1 MTAFGE
7 DLIGRTSVVIPVKDD
22 PLIFRC
28 LESIDEPVEVIVVTN
43 GSTPQFVKS
52 LASFEKHPLEIV
64 SLEKPGIGAAFN
76 AGAEKATGDFILL
89 MDSDCVFTPGSIRAM
104 AEGLG
109 SGDFSRGR
117 TVFSSHSW
125 ATRMTART
133 REYTEDALRTRRPN
147 AYSPPLLYRKD
158 VIQRMGG
165 YHFDPRLGWREDR
178 DFELRRRAAGLPVAF
193 VPEGTVV
200 HKPLSIRADLAS
212 VLNYGAG
219 QHRGE
224 LLGILPKISLRH
236 EIAKTARSVTRIAVG
251 TRNPVLAV
259 YPVVRLLALLRG
271 YREAA
276 RRHAGSRLHQGGDA

>member
-1 MTAFGE
+1 MTPPE
-7 DLIGRTSVVIPVKDD
+7 DLISRTSVVIPVKDD

-28 LESIDEPVEVIVVTN
+28 LESVDEPVEVVVVTN
-43 GSTPQFVKS
+43 GSTPQFVTS
-52 LASFEKHPLEIV
+52 LASFETYPLEIV

-76 AGAEKATGDFILL
+76 AGAEKASGDFILL

-109 SGDFSRGR
+109 SGNFSRGR

-133 REYTEDALRTRRPN
+133 REFTEDALRTRRPN

-158 VIQRMGG
+158 VIQQMGG

-193 VPEGTVV
+193 VPEGVV
-200 HKPLSIRADLAS
+200 IHKPLSIRADLAS

-224 LLGILPKISLRH
+224 LLGILPRISVRH
-236 EIAKTARSVTRIAVG
+236 EFAKAVRAGARIAVG
-251 TRNPVLAV
+251 TRNPLLAV
-259 YPVVRLLALLRG
+259 YPFVRLRALLQG
-271 YREAA
+271 YWRAA
-276 RRHAGSRLHQGGDA
+276 RSHVGSCPGQGDGA

>member
-1 MTAFGE
+1 MTTPE
-7 DLIGRTSVVIPVKDD
+7 DLISRTSIVIPVKDD
-22 PLIFRC
+22 PLIFSC
-28 LESIDEPVEVIVVTN
+28 LESIDEPAEVIVVTN

-52 LASFEKHPLEIV
+52 LALFEKYPLEIV

-76 AGAEKATGDFILL
+76 AGAEKASGDFILL

-104 AEGLG
+104 VKGLG

-117 TVFSSHSW
+117 TVFSSYSW
-125 ATRMTART
+125 ATHMTART

-158 VIQRMGG
+158 VIQHMGG

-178 DFELRRRAAGLPVAF
+178 DFELRRRAAGLPIAF
-193 VPEGTVV
+193 VPEGTVI

-219 QHRGE
+219 QHHGE
-224 LLGILPKISLRH
+224 FLGILPKISPRH
-236 EIAKTARSVTRIAVG
+236 EFAKTVRAVARIAVG
-251 TRNPVLAV
+251 TRSPLLAV
-259 YPVVRLLALLRG
+259 YPFVRLLAFLRG
-271 YREAA
+271 YRKAA
-276 RRHAGSRLHQGGDA
+276 RRHASSRPGQGDDA